1 MQWHRCQQG
10 SAGALHV
17 LVGPSFTP
25 SKKDSWCSIC
35 FNLLWHFLTLCYLL
49 LPASGA
55 QLDLQGP
62 IFLYEPPRRVEFS
75 NTSGGKVDCQAHGV
89 PLPVLEWILA
99 DGTTVTQIK
108 DMRLISGNGSL
119 IFPPFPAEKFRR
131 DVHASVYRCIARN
144 RVGLILSTDVFVKA
158 GEFQIFKIDRHFYYS
173 TVWHL

>member
-1 MQWHRCQQG
+1 MAQMPARQC
-10 SAGALHV
+10 
-17 LVGPSFTP
+17 
-25 SKKDSWCSIC
+25 WCA
-35 FNLLWHFLTLCYLL
+35 
-49 LPASGA
+49 PPSGA

-108 DMRLISGNGSL
+108 DVRLISGNGSL

-158 GEFQIFKIDRHFYYS
+158 EIEYHISLGWKENGWVFAAG
-173 TVWHL
+173 